1 MTHYIEKVQ
10 HLVEAVPD
18 SAKVIATAAAPMASL
33 FGLTVEEWSFVLSGV
48 VALLFILEKLYR
60 FYRWV
65 RNEPEKCTPT
75 E

>member
-1 MTHYIEKVQ
+1 MEIVKHTQ
-10 HLVEAVPD
+10 HVMETIPD

-48 VALLFILEKLYR
+48 VALLFILEKFYR

>member
-1 MTHYIEKVQ
+1 MDLIHKTQ
-10 HLVEAVPD
+10 HVVEAIPD

-33 FGLTVEEWSFVLSGV
+33 FGLTVEEWSFVLSGI

-60 FYRWV
+60 FYKWV
-65 RNEPEKCTPT
+65 RDEPEKCTPA

>member
-1 MTHYIEKVQ
+1 MTSIQQISEHI
-10 HLVEAVPD
+10 PD
-18 SAKVIATAAAPMASL
+18 SAKVAIAGSAPMASL